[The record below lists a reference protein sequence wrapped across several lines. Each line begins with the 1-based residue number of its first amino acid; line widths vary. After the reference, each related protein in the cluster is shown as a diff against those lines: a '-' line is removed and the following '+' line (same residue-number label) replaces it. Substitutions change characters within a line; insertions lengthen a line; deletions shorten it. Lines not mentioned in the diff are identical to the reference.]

1 MLSQQKQLLDDS
13 LKQLNANHIEK
24 YQQQQKAYAENLK
37 SVSDENDKYK
47 AQIAKLTQERDKL
60 L

>member
-1 MLSQQKQLLDDS
+1 MTSQKDLSESHQMLSQQKQLLDDS

-37 SVSDENDKYK
+37 NITDENDKFK
-47 AQIAKLTQERDKL
+47 S
-60 L
+60 